1 MSNRHSMKFM
11 VFEDETF
18 TLEQSTE
25 CPIPGY
31 LVLRLK
37 GQETSLA
44 QLKTETAQALGEMLA
59 RATKAIEQA
68 VQAERVYV
76 LSFCEVE
83 PRLHFHLFP
92 RTAWL
97 LKEYFKANFN
107 ANEPIDGPML
117 FAWARNAFGPGSHV
131 PKGTPGIDA
140 AGAAMREILKQPGG
154 K

>member
-1 MSNRHSMKFM
+1 MIYT
-11 VFEDETF
+11 DEMF

-31 LVLRLK
+31 LILRLK
-37 GQETSLA
+37 GPETSLA
-44 QLKTETAQALGEMLA
+44 QLPKKTAQLLGEMLN
-59 RATKAIEQA
+59 RAAAAIEQA

-117 FAWARNAFGPGSHV
+117 FAWARGAFGPGSHV
-131 PKGTPGIDA
+131 PRGTPGLAD
-140 AGAAMREILKQPGG
+140 AGAAIRAILEQKSGS
-154 K
+154 